1 MESFWLLTFLQ
12 PVVAVTTYNND
23 LLVGVIIIT
32 VVMGAGDSRTQRNN
46 DRRDDLEER
55 QALFQPVISHKPV

>member
-12 PVVAVTTYNND
+12 PVDAGTTYKD

-46 DRRDDLEER
+46 DLRDDLEER
-55 QALFQPVISHKPV
+55 QALFQPVISHKRV

>member
-12 PVVAVTTYNND
+12 LVDAVTTYYKD

-32 VVMGAGDSRTQRNN
+32 VVMGAGDSRTQGNN
-46 DRRDDLEER
+46 DLRDDLEEGK
-55 QALFQPVISHKPV
+55 ALFQPVISHK